1 MSFRR
6 RDSRY
11 GPHFYAPVG
20 FWEEEHY
27 GEITDAFTNESTRI
41 NKLFSHIYFPFK
53 TLTSVGAENIE
64 YLDCGVALADIID
77 TYLQLYDERLV
88 AFPYYPAD
96 EGVNDGN
103 RKSDAK
109 IYGAITAVLNEN
121 YWKYA
126 KLIQTL
132 GLVYDP
138 IENYNMTEDG
148 DDTTT
153 HSGTYSKDHNVNAT
167 KIGSIKVNG
176 VVNPTI
182 STDPTTGQKDI
193 DIQFVD
199 EATKI
204 TRVDGG
210 TDTRAGQQVGR
221 ADVSEGV
228 GQPIPENGTP
238 VQSKNYT
245 TTMDD
250 ASNGRLHNYQDQLG
264 TTAQMLHTD
273 TSEGI
278 PIMGEITAGN
288 PAFASYTDTE
298 ISGTYDEQT
307 GEWSNLKTES
317 TDHNLSRS
325 GNIGV
330 TTSQQ
335 MIEQERKIVRFSVLR
350 EFFDDINKEL
360 LLKVW

>member
-6 RDSRY
+6 RDSKY

-20 FWEEEHY
+20 FWEEEY
-27 GEITDAFTNESTRI
+27 SGEITEAFVHEQTRI
-41 NKLFSHIYFPFK
+41 SKLFSHIYFPFT
-53 TLTSVGAENIE
+53 TLTSEGAENVE
-64 YLDCGVALADIID
+64 YLDCGVALSDIIA

-88 AFPYYPAD
+88 AFPYYPD
-96 EGVNDGN
+96 NDGFNNGN

-109 IYGAITAVLNEN
+109 IYGAITAVLDEN

-138 IENYNMTEDG
+138 IENYNMVEDG
-148 DDTTT
+148 TDETTYGGTATKT
-153 HSGTYSKDHNVNAT
+153 HTVDAT
-167 KIGSIKVNG
+167 KIGSIKVSG
-176 VVNPTI
+176 VVEPTI
-182 STDPTTGQKDI
+182 STDPETGQKDI
-193 DIQFVD
+193 DITFVAD
-199 EATKI
+199 ATKT

-221 ADVSEGV
+221 SNDTANT
-228 GQPIPENGTP
+228 PIPENGTA
-238 VQSKNYT
+238 VQTKNYT

-250 ASNGRLHNYQDQLG
+250 ASTGRLHNYQDQLG

-278 PIMGEITAGN
+278 PITGEITAGN
-288 PAFASYTDTE
+288 PAFASYTEGQSFNNRSDT
-298 ISGTYDEQT
+298 TQHDF
-307 GEWSNLKTES
+307 
-317 TDHNLSRS
+317 SRS

-360 LLKVW
+360 LLKIW